1 MTTSEVAAAAQVHPA
16 TITRWVKQ
24 GVLPTPQIVNM
35 GRWGRSTRFPLHAP
49 DQARWVRKQLERGR
63 TFAEIRMMLEA
74 GAFSPSSNEDAS
86 APSEGETSSS

>member
-24 GVLPTPQIVNM
+24 GLLPTPQIVNM

-49 DQARWVRKQLERGR
+49 EQARWVRKQLESGR
-63 TFAEIRMMLEA
+63 TFAEIRSMLET
-74 GAFSPSSNEDAS
+74 GAFHPSSSGGTD
-86 APSEGETSSS
+86 